1 MYIAPM
7 DKINPKQT
15 AFYNIEQAIKS
26 YRKMAQKNISQVVT
40 DITLDQIQVLN
51 ILDSNPD
58 CSQKEI
64 AEILFKD
71 YASITRMI
79 ELLVKKE
86 YLVRQIHEQDRRMF
100 HLVISEKG
108 NDAIAKLKPV
118 ILKNR
123 NAALNGLSKSEINKI
138 TQSLNKIINN
148 CTEQKN
154 L

>member
-1 MYIAPM
+1 M
-7 DKINPKQT
+7 DKINPQQT
-15 AFYNIEQAIKS
+15 AFYSIEKAIKA

-51 ILDSNPD
+51 ILNSNPD
-58 CSQKEI
+58 CSQKDI

-108 NDAIAKLKPV
+108 NETISKLKPI

-123 NAALNGLSKSEINKI
+123 LTALNSISEPEIIKLSH
-138 TQSLNKIINN
+138 SLNKIINN
-148 CTEQKN
+148 CSQ
-154 L
+154 